1 MYSVILCIILII
13 FFLKKVK
20 RTIRANRPNI
30 NNRDNRIRSNE
41 KCDNNLHDIDINSFI
56 EHVDASY
63 KMAVF

>member
-1 MYSVILCIILII
+1 MILII

-63 KMAVF
+63 KMVVF